1 MKNLE
6 LKLYQVLCG
15 YYHVEVKGNKYKI
28 IYPSLDVKYRTELLY
43 ISILE
48 DDKYETSYLSKA
60 QLKALLAKNE
70 IWNSDMENQLKESK
84 EQLDKYKIKL
94 YQNYFNTI
102 KADIKEAIT
111 AIKQNIQELS
121 IKKGTLDY
129 LTLEE
134 YATSIKNQYS
144 LSQCIYT
151 MDNKKVFHEDFDKVD
166 ISKLNHFLQP
176 VSENQVTAQ
185 QLRDIVKQDCW
196 KAYVCQDNIFG
207 NSIDLNDDQRN
218 LLSLER
224 MYQNAREHPEC
235 PDEKILDDDDAL
247 DGWFLYQKDQNKK
260 NRKKKEAFDKIGGNV
275 NKHDNVYIINDNIE
289 DHRAILEMNDSAG
302 KGIIKSMEKAVEE
315 KGEVLWQD
323 IPAVKRD
330 IHLSKDNQK

>member
-28 IYPSLDVKYRTELLY
+28 IYPSLDVKYRTEQLY
-43 ISILE
+43 VSILE
-48 DDKYETSYLSKA
+48 DAKYETSYISK
-60 QLKALLAKNE
+60 QELKALLSKNNM
-70 IWNSDMENQLKESK
+70 WNSDMQKDLDESK
-84 EQLDKYKIKL
+84 KQLDEYKIKL
-94 YQNYFNTI
+94 YQNYFKTI
-102 KADIKEAIT
+102 KNDLKEALT

-121 IKKGTLDY
+121 VKKHSLDY
-129 LTLEE
+129 LTLED
-134 YATSIKNQYS
+134 YSSGVKGQYS

-151 MDNKKVFHEDFDKVD
+151 LDNKKVFDDDFNKID
-166 ISKLNHFLQP
+166 ISELNKFLKP
-176 VSENQVTAQ
+176 VSEHQVTAQ
-185 QLRDIVKQDCW
+185 QLRSIVQQDFW
-196 KAYVCQDNIFG
+196 KSYVCQTNVFG

-235 PDEKILDDDDAL
+235 PDDKILNDDDAL
-247 DGWFLYQKDQNKK
+247 DGWFLYQRDQAKK
-260 NRKKKEAFDKIGGNV
+260 NKQKKEALDKIGGNV
-275 NKHDNVYIINDNIE
+275 NKHDNVYIITDNIE
-289 DHRAILEMNDSAG
+289 DHRAVLDMNDSAG
-302 KGIIKSMEKAVEE
+302 KSIIKSMEKAVEE

-330 IHLSKDNQK
+330 ITFNKDNKK